1 MPRRLGLVGTLF
13 RTSWRLCC
21 PMAEKCWT
29 YISTHVQVYHRLFM
43 WGILLDHSW
52 WFNVCPLNC
61 QILRWAVL
69 VENTALGETKE
80 RIPAFSIPET
90 FRRVP
95 GQDRKWHGGCQ
106 PANVVNPCPS
116 IYQTSGGINYTH
128 WRLPLRLVNDSYT
141 ACTVIPTANGT

>member
-1 MPRRLGLVGTLF
+1 MKGRFPIPFWTLHNRAWKSWNGGEALRQFDPLMPRRLGPVGTLF

-29 YISTHVQVYHRLFM
+29 YISTHVQVDHRLFM

-52 WFNVCPLNC
+52 WVNVCPLNC

-80 RIPAFSIPET
+80 RVPAFSIPET

-116 IYQTSGGINYTH
+116 M
-128 WRLPLRLVNDSYT
+128 
-141 ACTVIPTANGT
+141 

>member
-1 MPRRLGLVGTLF
+1 MVIQRLPSQLPDFTLSGA
-13 RTSWRLCC
+13 RGKYS
-21 PMAEKCWT
+21 
-29 YISTHVQVYHRLFM
+29 
-43 WGILLDHSW
+43 
-52 WFNVCPLNC
+52 
-61 QILRWAVL
+61 
-69 VENTALGETKE
+69 LGETKE

-116 IYQTSGGINYTH
+116 NIRINNPTAYKTSGGINYTH